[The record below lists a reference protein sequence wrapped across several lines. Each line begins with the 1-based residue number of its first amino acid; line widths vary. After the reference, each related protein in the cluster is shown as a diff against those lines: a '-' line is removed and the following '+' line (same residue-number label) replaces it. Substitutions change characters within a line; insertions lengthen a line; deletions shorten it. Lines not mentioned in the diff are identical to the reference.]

1 MCRPVPAFLVAVSL
15 VVLVLAGCAQE
26 GRIPSR
32 PLEYPQ
38 TKKVDQVDDYHG
50 TMVADPYRWL
60 EDLDSDETAAWV
72 AAENEVTF
80 GYLDEIPARAKIRD
94 RMTEIWD
101 YERYGV
107 PEQKS
112 GRTFYRKND
121 GLQNQSVLY
130 VAEALDAEPRVLIDP
145 NTFST
150 DGTVALS
157 MYEISEDGKNIAYG
171 MAEAGSD
178 WEEFK
183 VRSVATGEDLSDH
196 LKWIK
201 FSDASWTPDGKGFY
215 YERFDEPEVDKLQA
229 ANYYQ
234 KVYYHRLGTSQDAD
248 RLVYHRPDKKEWGF
262 ASTVTEDG
270 RYLILT
276 IDEGTSRENRI
287 YYQDLGTNDG
297 KTVKLLDDFDA
308 QYRFVGNDGPL
319 FWFIT
324 DLDAPRGR
332 VIAVDTRRPDR
343 KQWRELIPES
353 DDALENVSVIG
364 DMFVVA
370 YLHDAHARVRIFAL
384 DGRHVRDLE
393 LPGIG
398 RVRGFTG
405 RRSDTETFYAYTS
418 FGVPEEI
425 YHYDMVSG
433 RSTIF
438 RRPTVDFDPEAFV
451 TRQIF
456 YESKDGTKVP
466 MFISH
471 LKSLELDG
479 DNPTYLYGYGGFN
492 VSIKPR
498 FSISQLVWMEM
509 GGVYAVANLRGGG
522 EYGKEWHDAGKLETK
537 QNTFDDFHAAAEWL
551 IANKYT
557 NSTRL
562 AITGASNGGTLV
574 GACMTQRPELYGAAL
589 PEVGVMD
596 MLRFHKFTI
605 GWAWT
610 SDYGSPDDAEQFK
623 TLYAYSPLHNLKPGT
638 CYPPT
643 LVMTADHDDR
653 VVPSHSFK
661 FIARL
666 QEVQSC
672 ANPVLIRIETK
683 AGHGAGKPTAKI
695 IEELA
700 DMHGFLTRVFEMDA
714 SGLGSTSR
722 S

>member
-1 MCRPVPAFLVAVSL
+1 V
-15 VVLVLAGCAQE
+15 
-26 GRIPSR
+26 GRR
-32 PLEYPQ
+32 
-38 TKKVDQVDDYHG
+38 
-50 TMVADPYRWL
+50 R
-60 EDLDSDETAAWV
+60 
-72 AAENEVTF
+72 
-80 GYLDEIPARAKIRD
+80 
-94 RMTEIWD
+94 
-101 YERYGV
+101 ERSHV
-107 PEQKS
+107 RVS
-112 GRTFYRKND
+112 GRDPRAGEDPGSDDGNLD

-130 VAEALDAEPRVLIDP
+130 VAEALEAEPRVLVDP
-145 NTFST
+145 NTFSS
-150 DGTVALS
+150 DGTIALS
-157 MYEISEDGKNIAYG
+157 MYEISEDGKYIAYG
-171 MAEAGSD
+171 IAEAGSD

-183 VRSVATGEDLSDH
+183 VRNVTTGKDLADH

-215 YERFDEPEVDKLQA
+215 YERFDEPEGDKLQT

-234 KVYYHRLGTSQDAD
+234 KVYYHRLGASQDKD

-262 ASTVTEDG
+262 SSTVTEDG

-319 FWFIT
+319 FWFTT

-332 VIAVDTRRPDR
+332 VIAIDTRRPDR
-343 KQWRELIPES
+343 KHWRELIPES
-353 DDALENVSVIG
+353 EDALEHVSVIG
-364 DMFVVA
+364 DMFVA
-370 YLHDAHARVRIFAL
+370 GYLHDAYDRVRIFAL

-405 RRSDTETFYAYTS
+405 RRADTETFYAYTS
-418 FGVPEEI
+418 FNVPEEV

-433 RSTIF
+433 KSTIF
-438 RRPTVDFDPEAFV
+438 RRPSVDFGPEAFV
-451 TRQIF
+451 TRQVF

-466 MFISH
+466 MFICH
-471 LKSLELDG
+471 LKSLKLDG

-492 VSIKPR
+492 VPLKPR
-498 FSISQLVWMEM
+498 FSISRLVWMEM

-522 EYGKEWHDAGKLETK
+522 EYGKEWHDAGKLENK

-557 NSTRL
+557 NSKKL
-562 AITGASNGGTLV
+562 AISGASNGGTLV

-589 PEVGVMD
+589 PDVGVMD

-610 SDYGSPDDAEQFK
+610 SDYGSPDDPEQFK

-638 CYPPT
+638 CYPAT
-643 LVMTADHDDR
+643 LVTTADHDDR

-683 AGHGAGKPTAKI
+683 AGHGAGKPTAKL

-700 DMHGFLTRVFEMDA
+700 DTYGFLTRVFEMDT